1 MEKAQVFISQMTHLS
16 ESFFKCGQSFCPKIY
31 KSFLQLEYW
40 EEDNENLALYDL
52 IPLKLLIKIMLIPL

>member
-1 MEKAQVFISQMTHLS
+1 MTHLS

-31 KSFLQLEYW
+31 KSFLQLEFW